1 MYLHAQLDVGRKR
14 RSPVLLAGLLGGIL
28 LYVIGSLMDHHERS
42 KRDREERKRWPKDEW
57 GVDKQGSHYPL
68 DGRWK

>member
-1 MYLHAQLDVGRKR
+1 
-14 RSPVLLAGLLGGIL
+14 VLLAGLLGGIL